1 MNPNALSHLHPTFP
15 VIAEAL
21 LEHFPE
27 AEHAVRDPETRYR
40 TARRYTGQSLHRD
53 IIYII
58 TAADL
63 PEFPVEEY
71 AWISADRIGCGGNH
85 ICCPGT
91 SAGALLELLLDL
103 FLELQDI
110 ENRILG
116 LLYDSGKLTD
126 LCELGE
132 ELLGNPI
139 CIHDGWF
146 MILARSR
153 GTEIFMPQRSEAWEP
168 FPQQF
173 LDEFRLDAEYQK
185 TYQKQGVQLWE
196 SLLHQRLLHTLYV
209 NLNEKE
215 TFRGRF
221 LVTDTFRP
229 FREKDRMIALLL
241 AQQALQMMKESRAA
255 SPSGNRSTDHIL
267 LDILDGTYVPA
278 PEFSSLLRVLQWE
291 KTHRFLCIR
300 LQRQDEADNSPGD
313 HMLHRELFGV
323 FPGSYILYTGTQQ
336 CIILNLTRTP
346 VHSAQIRHLLAPL
359 CRDYYQ
365 YGGIS
370 SPVEGIRELPIAY
383 HQAQEALSRAFRMRS
398 DRWIVRFQECAM
410 EYVLTH
416 LQTPMQLRHL
426 AAPQLLELMEYDRQ
440 KGSQL
445 FDTLRAYLDNELD
458 IPRTARRLIIHR
470 TTLTYRLRKIAAIL
484 DLNLEDPEIRL
495 YLRLSLR
502 MLEHE
507 KTVKLSENNPT
518 GL

>member
-1 MNPNALSHLHPTFP
+1 MTGKGGHAMKPNELNHLYPTLP
-15 VIAEAL
+15 VIAETL
-21 LEHFPE
+21 GIE
-27 AEHAVRDPETRYR
+27 ACISDPNAQYR
-40 TARRYTGQSLHRD
+40 TARRYTGQKLQRD
-53 IIYII
+53 ILYII
-58 TAADL
+58 AAG
-63 PEFPVEEY
+63 ENFPVEEY
-71 AWISADRIGCGGNH
+71 AYISAERIEGCANH
-85 ICCPGT
+85 ICCPGLT
-91 SAGALLELLLDL
+91 PAELLERLLDL
-103 FLELQDI
+103 FLEFQEI
-110 ENRILG
+110 ENRIVG
-116 LLYDSGKLTD
+116 LLYEGGKLSD

-153 GTEIFMPQRSEAWEP
+153 GTEAFMPQRSETWEV

-185 TYQKQGVQLWE
+185 TYQMQGVQLWE
-196 SLLHQRLLHTLYV
+196 SILRERLLHTLYV

-229 FREKDRMIALLL
+229 FRKRDQMITLLL
-241 AQQALQMMKESRAA
+241 AQQSMQMMKESRA
-255 SPSGNRSTDHIL
+255 STPSGNRSTDDIL
-267 LDILDGTYVPA
+267 RDILDGTYVPA
-278 PEFSSLLRVLQWE
+278 PEFSALLRVLRWE

-300 LQRQDEADNSPGD
+300 LQRQDGVDNSPGA

-323 FPGSYILYTGTQQ
+323 FPGSYVLYTGSQQ
-336 CIILNLTRTP
+336 CIILNLTISPATT
-346 VHSAQIRHLLAPL
+346 AGIRHLLSPL

-383 HQAQEALSRAFRMRS
+383 HQAQEALDRAFRMRN

-426 AAPQLLELMEYDRQ
+426 VAPQLLELMEFDQ
-440 KGSQL
+440 KKGSQL
-445 FDTLRAYLDNELD
+445 FETLRVYLDNELD
-458 IPRTARRLIIHR
+458 IPRTAEKLIIHR
-470 TTLTYRLRKIAAIL
+470 TTLTYRLKKIAAIL
-484 DLNLEDPEIRL
+484 DLNLDDPEIRL

-502 MLEHE
+502 MLEQE
-507 KTVKLSENNPT
+507 NTVKLPENIPT
-518 GL
+518 